1 MSLSLV
7 IGNKNYSSWSFRPW
21 FYLKHHGIEFD
32 EIRIPLYQEES
43 KAKILQYSPSG
54 KVPVLLDGELRI
66 WDSLAILEYLAERFP
81 QTQGWPDDFAER
93 AMARSLAAEMHA
105 GFTALRTYCGMN
117 CRRPPAAKHLPEGV
131 QPDIDRIGEIW
142 QQCRR
147 RHGKDGP
154 WLFGRFGIIDAMFA
168 PVAFRFHS
176 YQLVTNPEAQAYVQT
191 VLNDPDAQAWI
202 EAGKHESEVISA
214 FE

>member
-54 KVPVLLDGELRI
+54 KVPVLIDGELRI

-93 AMARSLAAEMHA
+93 ALARSLAAEMHA

-117 CRRPPAAKHLPEGV
+117 CGGRRPPSICRKACNPISTVSARSGNNAGAGTAKTAPGCSAVSALSM
-131 QPDIDRIGEIW
+131 R
-142 QQCRR
+142 CLRR
-147 RHGKDGP
+147 SRSVST
-154 WLFGRFGIIDAMFA
+154 AT
-168 PVAFRFHS
+168 S
-176 YQLVTNPEAQAYVQT
+176 
-191 VLNDPDAQAWI
+191 
-202 EAGKHESEVISA
+202 
-214 FE
+214 